1 MAEPLPLDPV
11 QAKQVVA
18 AAVPVGTPVD
28 EAKKRMEQLGFDC
41 RVMTLPGKKETYLS
55 CYATGPG
62 MIVVR
67 QWGVTFEIVDGKVG
81 EARIS
86 TDLLGP

>member
-11 QAKQVVA
+11 QAKKVVA
-18 AAVPVGTPVD
+18 EAVPIGTTVD
-28 EAKKRMEQLGFDC
+28 EAKKRMEQRGFSC
-41 RVMTLPGKKETYLS
+41 RLMNLPGKKETYLS

-62 MIVVR
+62 VIVVR
-67 QWGVTFEIVDGKVG
+67 QWGVTFEVIDGKVG
-81 EARIS
+81 EGRIS